1 MTSPTEEP
9 RPPSRAKEIFQ
20 DVIELPRDRRGAE
33 LDKRTQGDPA
43 LRAAVQSLLDA
54 SDRAEGFLAG
64 PTVADASVARA
75 AESDTVPHQQIG
87 PYKLLQVIGEGGFG
101 TVHMAEQETPVR
113 RRVALKVIKLGM
125 DTKQVVARFEQER
138 QALAIM
144 DHPNI
149 AKVFDAGATETGRPY
164 FVMELVRGDPI
175 TRYCDANRLT
185 PRERLEL
192 FVPVCQAVQHAHQK
206 GVIHRDIKPS
216 NVLVTLHD
224 GKPVPK
230 VIDFGVAKATQSRL
244 TEKTVFTE
252 FRQMIGTPEYMSP
265 EQAEMSGL
273 DIDTRSDIYSL
284 GVLLY
289 ELLTGTTPFDA
300 RDLRSKAYAEI
311 QRVIREVDPPK
322 PSTRLESMRE
332 TIGTVAAH
340 RNIEPRRL
348 GTVVRGELDWIV
360 MKCLEKD
367 RTRRYETASSLAAD
381 VTNYLSGAAVSAASP
396 SAGYRLRKFVRRN
409 KVTLGVAA
417 SIFVALLT
425 GLVLALWGL
434 DRAKRAEQVARTEA
448 AISGQ
453 INRFLTDMLKTADPN
468 RAEKPNITVRDALEG
483 ATRALDAGALSN
495 QPQVEAAVR
504 ATIGGVLQS
513 LGQLDDSVNQLRR
526 ALDAQRARAAAGT
539 GDDAELSRT
548 LNLLGIAL
556 AERGEFD
563 EAERLTRESLEIRK
577 KRFGD
582 ASPEVGET
590 LGNLGALRADQ
601 GDHAGA
607 ETLYRQAFDVHER
620 LPLSAFGED
629 QKTATMTRAN
639 HRVSSMNNLARSL
652 RALGKLE
659 EAERLYRTA
668 IDESRGAMGPDNA
681 LGVMPMNNL
690 ARLLNDQR
698 RYAEAEQIERESLRI
713 ARAAL
718 PAGHLDVLLA
728 TTNLGTALLG
738 QAKYEEAEPLYRE
751 LLDAA
756 RKPGVPPMLLTD
768 VLLGYWTILAER
780 GRLDDAEVIAREL
793 MNLTQAQSESSA
805 RLTALAQTRLAY
817 VYAKRGQKLIEAE
830 TLLRTA
836 LSPPEK
842 LALPETHWALQS
854 YRGLLGYVLLQ
865 LGKTDE
871 AAPLITKAHE
881 IIAADATAIPRA
893 KRDARDWLAQL
904 YDMQG
909 RPDEAAKLRAAAT
922 TASEVQKNVLAT
934 DVHR

>member
-9 RPPSRAKEIFQ
+9 RQPSPAKEIFL
-20 DVIELPRDRRGAE
+20 DLVELPREQRAAE
-33 LDKRTQGDPA
+33 LQRRTPGDPA

-54 SDRAEGFLAG
+54 NDRAQGFLAG
-64 PTVADASVARA
+64 PTVEQSSVARA
-75 AESDTVPHQQIG
+75 TESGEVPLQQVG

-101 TVHMAEQETPVR
+101 TVYMAEQEQPVR

-125 DTKQVVARFEQER
+125 DTRQVVARFEQER

-149 AKVFDAGATETGRPY
+149 AKVLDAGATENGRPY

-175 TRYCDANRLT
+175 TQYCDASRLT
-185 PRERLEL
+185 PRQRLEL

-230 VIDFGVAKATQSRL
+230 VIDFGVAKATQARL

-332 TIGTVAAH
+332 TIGAVAAH

-396 SAGYRLRKFVRRN
+396 SAAYRLRKFVRRN
-409 KVTLGVAA
+409 KLSLGVAA
-417 SIFVALLT
+417 SIFVALLV
-425 GLVLALWGL
+425 GLTLALWGL
-434 DRAKRAEQVARTEA
+434 DRARKAERIAQNEA
-448 AISGQ
+448 AISKQ
-453 INRFLTDMLKTADPN
+453 INTFLIDMLRTADPN
-468 RAEKPNITVRDALEG
+468 RGANPNPTVRDVLDD
-483 ATRALDAGALSN
+483 ATRALDAGTLAS
-495 QPQVEAAVR
+495 QPQVESAVR
-504 ATIGGVLQS
+504 ATIGGALQS
-513 LGQLDDSVNQLRR
+513 LGRLDDSVGQLRR
-526 ALDAQRARAAAGT
+526 ALDAQRARAAAGA
-539 GDDAELSRT
+539 GDDAELART
-548 LNLLGIAL
+548 LNLLGMVL

-563 EAERLTRESLEIRK
+563 EAERVTRESLELRR
-577 KRFGD
+577 KRFGET
-582 ASPEVGET
+582 SIEVGET
-590 LGNLGALRADQ
+590 LSNLGTLRADQ
-601 GDHAGA
+601 GDHAAA
-607 ETLYRQAFDVHER
+607 ETLYRQSIDVQDK
-620 LPLSAFGED
+620 LPLSSFGED

-659 EAERLYRTA
+659 EAERLYRRA
-668 IDESRGAMGPDNA
+668 IDESRAAMGPDNPIVV
-681 LGVMPMNNL
+681 LPLTNL
-690 ARLLNDQR
+690 ARLLNEQR
-698 RYAEAEQIERESLRI
+698 RYAEAEQLGRESLRV

-718 PAGHLDVLLA
+718 PPGHTDVLLA
-728 TTNLGTALLG
+728 MNGLGAALLG
-738 QAKYEEAEPLYRE
+738 QAKYDAAEPVYRE

-756 RKPGVPPMLLTD
+756 RKPGVPPALLTD
-768 VLLGYWTILAER
+768 ALFSYWTILADR
-780 GRLDDAEVIAREL
+780 GRFDEAEAVAREL
-793 MNLTQAQSESSA
+793 MNLTQAQPGPTGRA
-805 RLTALAQTRLAY
+805 IALAQTRLAY
-817 VYAKRGQKLIEAE
+817 VHAKRGQKLDEAE
-830 TLLRTA
+830 TLLRAA
-836 LSPPEK
+836 LDPPEK
-842 LALPETHWALQS
+842 LALPETHWVLHS
-854 YRGLLGYVLLQ
+854 YRGLLGFVLLQ
-865 LGKTDE
+865 QNKLDE
-871 AAPLITKAHE
+871 AAPLITRAHE
-881 IIAADATAIPRA
+881 VIAADATAIPRA

-904 YDMQG
+904 YDKQG
-909 RPDEAAKLRAAAT
+909 KSEEAAKLRAAAG
-922 TASEVQKNVLAT
+922 EEPKNALAT
-934 DVHR
+934 DGDRGM